1 MVIEFKGTDSPSLT
15 GRSVALVVRT
25 ARTTDSLSLTGHS
38 IQKIHSLFGIKNNG
52 SQLPVVFAS
61 LQPPANGCDPFWIDQ
76 TNKFTACPGRTGE

>member
-38 IQKIHSLFGIKNNG
+38 IQKIHGLYGTRKRYHKLFA
-52 SQLPVVFAS
+52 LRVRF
-61 LQPPANGCDPFWIDQ
+61 F
-76 TNKFTACPGRTGE
+76 